1 MANVKISD
9 LTAASAAAA
18 ANEFEINEAGTSKKV
33 TGTQISAF
41 VKADLLDDTTVNFT
55 GTLQNGGSNVIV
67 DTDINSTVIGYVAPG
82 TSGNILTSNGSAWTS
97 AAPAASGGFDAGTRM
112 MFAQTAAP
120 TGWTKDTTNYNNH
133 SLRVVT
139 GTASTGGTVD
149 FTTAFASQTPTGSVT
164 ITSVT
169 GSAGATTLSTSQIP
183 SHTHAAPTGRSHV
196 FSGGGDSRNTTNGN
210 NVDDLFKGTL
220 GSTGGGGSHDHPFS
234 FTSGAGTF
242 SGSAIDLAV
251 KYLDVITATKDA

>member
-9 LTAASAAAA
+9 LTAASVAAA

-67 DTDINSTVIGYVAPG
+67 DTDIDSTVIGYVAPG

-169 GSAGATTLSTSQIP
+169 GTAGATTLTTPQIP
-183 SHTHAAPTGRSHV
+183 SHTHGYAAGNTGKNFAVGPQDGVGNFQPSK
-196 FSGGGDSRNTTNGN
+196 TT
-210 NVDDLFKGTL
+210 T
-220 GSTGGGGSHDHPFS
+220 STGASGSHNHPFS